1 MRLPISALMGLSL
14 IFSAPFQTF
23 AAEPSSASALMPKV
37 AGSQESIL
45 VLRLSDGKT
54 LFETNSEKVMIPASV
69 TKIITSAALLHYF
82 SPAFTFKT
90 RFYAGG
96 ARQGDTIQG
105 PLYIKGDGDPFV
117 VNEKLWQLA
126 ADFKHMGIQHITG
139 DVIIDNSL
147 FDDEKRDSSREDSA
161 DASSHAY
168 DAPVSCFGVNFN
180 TLPIA
185 IAPGRDLG
193 TPGLVNFDPYPIA
206 DLEIKN
212 TTKTG
217 SGAKS
222 SIQATRI
229 SRGPRTSMAVAGTVS
244 SQESVT
250 KLYRAMGDPVEESGK
265 VLISFLNEAGIK
277 VRGKVKEGTV
287 PSTARLIY
295 ILESFDLGYIVRGL
309 NHFSN
314 NFIADM
320 LVKRLGA
327 AFPETGL
334 ALSPG
339 SGTLSNGVK
348 AIEKFLQ
355 NEVGIRDRF
364 EIYNGSGL
372 DHRNRFSAA
381 QMVKVL
387 SYMQSRMDLY
397 PEFLASFPASGWSGT
412 LENRFKGRKQKNLME
427 GVVRAKTGTL
437 SQPVS
442 VSSLA
447 GYLGHPKHGAL
458 AFAILNNGQSASNQ
472 PSVMDFRRRQD
483 QALLRLIEEY

>member
-1 MRLPISALMGLSL
+1 MRLPTSTLLGLSL
-14 IFSAPFQTF
+14 FLGLSSFKAV
-23 AAEPSSASALMPKV
+23 AVEPTSSLIPRTP
-37 AGSQESIL
+37 GSQESIL
-45 VLRLSDGKT
+45 VQRLSDGKV
-54 LFETNSEKVMIPASV
+54 LYESGSEKVLIPASV

-90 RFYAGG
+90 QFFAGG
-96 ARQGDTIQG
+96 PRQGDTIQG

-126 ADFKHMGIQHITG
+126 ADLKHMGIRNFAG
-139 DVIIDNSL
+139 DIIIDNSL
-147 FDDEKRDSSREDSA
+147 FDDEKRDRSRVDSA
-161 DASSHAY
+161 AASSHAY

-185 IAPGRDLG
+185 IAPGRSLG
-193 TPGLVNFDPYPIA
+193 GPGLVNIDPYPLA
-206 DLEIKN
+206 ELEIRN
-212 TTKTG
+212 TTTTG
-217 SGAKS
+217 SNPKS
-222 SIQATRI
+222 SIQATRL
-229 SRGPRTSMAVAGTVS
+229 SRGARTSMAVSGTVS
-244 SQESVT
+244 NLEPIT
-250 KLYRAMGDPVEESGK
+250 KLYRAMGDPVEESGR
-265 VLISFLNEAGIK
+265 VVESFLNEAGIK
-277 VRGKVKEGTV
+277 IRGKIKEGTV
-287 PSTARLIY
+287 PTAATLIY
-295 ILESFDLGYIVRGL
+295 TLESFDLGYIVRGL

-327 AFPETGL
+327 AFPESGPAL
-334 ALSPG
+334 APG
-339 SGTLSNGVK
+339 SGTLENGVR
-348 AIEKFLQ
+348 AIERFLQ
-355 NEVGIRDRF
+355 TEVGIRERF

-387 SYMQSRMDLY
+387 SYMQTRMDLY

-412 LENRFKGRKQKNLME
+412 LENRFKGRKQKNLLH

-447 GYLGHPKHGAL
+447 GYLGHPKHGPL
-458 AFAILNNGQSASNQ
+458 AFAILNNGQGSGNQ
-472 PSVMDFRRRQD
+472 PSVLDFRQRQD